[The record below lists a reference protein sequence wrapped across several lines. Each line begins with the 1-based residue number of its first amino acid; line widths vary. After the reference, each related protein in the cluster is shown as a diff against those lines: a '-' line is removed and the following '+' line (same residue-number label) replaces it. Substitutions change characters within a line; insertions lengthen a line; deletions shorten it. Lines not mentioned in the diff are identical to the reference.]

1 MKTRGLPL
9 TPVTVL
15 VLLSGLVAGCGVTH
29 QWIYDKPGLMPES
42 FDRDRGA
49 CRATSPPTG
58 LTALL
63 NLDDVDREAFTRC
76 MRQLGYTGRRE
87 ML

>member
-1 MKTRGLPL
+1 MKTRGPLL
-9 TPVTVL
+9 TPATVL
-15 VLLSGLVAGCGVTH
+15 VLLSGLMAGCGATH
-29 QWIYDKPGLMPES
+29 QWLYDKPTMTPES

-49 CRATSPPTG
+49 CQAAAPATG

-76 MRQLGYTGRRE
+76 MQRLGYTARRE